1 VLPNEIK
8 AFAPH
13 SSPLPVGAGVF
24 KKLYVCV
31 CVRTEARALIRHFSM
46 KKGYDERE
54 SEGWGN
60 INPQNIVQ
68 KSEAQAQLPIRM
80 EGIIIKQ

>member
-1 VLPNEIK
+1 
-8 AFAPH
+8 
-13 SSPLPVGAGVF
+13 
-24 KKLYVCV
+24 VC
-31 CVRTEARALIRHFSM
+31 TEARALIRHFSM
-46 KKGYDERE
+46 KKGYDKRE